1 MQSAQELRRCGATQ
15 QVDFLRDHQTL
26 AQRDIAL
33 SLPARPSPGRKRLR
47 IRVKGKTSRDGF
59 MKLLHFLDEKFE
71 EVIGVLLLTVVVSLI
86 FIGVVLRLSFNTG
99 LPWQE
104 ELSRMLYVVVVYLGA
119 SYGMR
124 SQDHIRVVMA
134 FNILPAGFQKI
145 LRVVTDMIWLF
156 FNIVII
162 LYALKVHHTMT
173 QFPGYSAVLQIPM
186 HYVFFIVPF
195 GFFLMSLRLI
205 QDYVKLLIGKRG
217 GIG

>member
-1 MQSAQELRRCGATQ
+1 
-15 QVDFLRDHQTL
+15 
-26 AQRDIAL
+26 
-33 SLPARPSPGRKRLR
+33 
-47 IRVKGKTSRDGF
+47 
-59 MKLLHFLDEKFE
+59 MKVLHFLDEKFE
-71 EVIGVLLLTVVVSLI
+71 EIIGVLLLTVVISLI

-124 SQDHIRVVMA
+124 SQDHIRVVVG
-134 FNILPAGFQKI
+134 FNILPASFQKV
-145 LRVVTDMIWLF
+145 LRVVTDIIWLF

-162 LYALKVHHTMT
+162 LYALKVHGTMV
-173 QFPGYSAVLQIPM
+173 QFPGYSAVLHIPM

-217 GIG
+217 APGKAKSRFSSAT